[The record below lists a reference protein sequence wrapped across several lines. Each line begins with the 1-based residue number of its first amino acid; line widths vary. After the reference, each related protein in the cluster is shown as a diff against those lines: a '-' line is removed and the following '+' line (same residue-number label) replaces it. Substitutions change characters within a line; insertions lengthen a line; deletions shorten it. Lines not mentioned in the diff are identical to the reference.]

1 MAEISQTQKDIFI
14 RLFQG
19 RQDIYATRWEKNDTS
34 GYMPAYEVDW
44 KAYNKHKAQGG
55 NFKNFKEKEHTPLT
69 LSAFEQHW
77 SGKEMV
83 GIYPLL
89 ADNTSY
95 FIAADFDKSNWQ
107 EHIKICRRL

>member
-1 MAEISQTQKDIFI
+1 M
-14 RLFQG
+14 LL
-19 RQDIYATRWEKNDTS
+19 RWEKNEAS

-44 KAYNKHKAQGG
+44 KAYNKHKARRGS
-55 NFKNFKEKEHTPLT
+55 FKNFKDKEYAPLT
-69 LSAFEQHW
+69 ISTFEQHW

-107 EHIKICRRL
+107 EQISKFVAVCNDYFYRLILLDESFEWFG